1 MYNKNT
7 RLCTGRANKMIFQ
20 KWARTHDGAKDNSTT
35 KKKRC
40 RAVEKQIKKT
50 MLCFAV
56 CAICLIFAQD
66 RQHQANG
73 GGIKIQRKHTVGTYS
88 CICPLVMC

>member
-40 RAVEKQIKKT
+40 RAVEKQIKKQ
-50 MLCFAV
+50 CFILRFVQFVLSLHRIGSIRQICELVHVALV
-56 CAICLIFAQD
+56 CSVLLT
-66 RQHQANG
+66 
-73 GGIKIQRKHTVGTYS
+73 K
-88 CICPLVMC
+88 